1 MSENIKQFIDQLA
14 AGEVAEAK
22 DTLENELASR
32 SFEALDEYKKLIAQ
46 NIFGGNEEYDL
57 EVQNEE
63 ELEEEVEQL
72 DELSP
77 ATLHSYRAQASQDA
91 TKRLN
96 KDMQLGDAG
105 YALRNL
111 QSKKNTTNPNRSLNA
126 HAGAGA
132 ALLKHHPDLHKKISK
147 IYDTMQQ
154 RRKKEMEVFHKR
166 REGERRANAKIQ
178 KAAEKGEF

>member
-1 MSENIKQFIDQLA
+1 MTIRNFIQSLA
-14 AGEVAEAK
+14 AGDNVAAK
-22 DTLENELASR
+22 EYLEG
-32 SFEALDEYKKLIAQ
+32 ALGEKALEILEMRKQEIAQ
-46 NIFGGNEEYDL
+46 GLFDDGSNYEE
-57 EVQNEE
+57 EVEE

-105 YALRNL
+105 YTLRNL

-154 RRKKEMEVFHKR
+154 RRKKEMAVFHKR